1 MGEETLPFVTIAIPT
16 YNRAGSYLP
25 VALRSALAQNYP
37 RLEVLVADNA
47 STDETASL
55 LQGII
60 DKRLRYMRHP
70 VNIGANR
77 NYNYC
82 LKEARGDYFLLLHDD
97 DAIDDDFVAA
107 CMAAANYAVHEGIIR
122 TGVRVIDE
130 GGSTVREIPNAVGEG
145 SLAQYFQ
152 AWFAGQTNWYL
163 ANTLFRTRQLREQGG
178 FHSRY
183 HLAED
188 GFAIARLARF
198 HRIDVRQVKASFRV
212 HRGENTVADPAH
224 ALLWGREYLDLL
236 DCMCA
241 LAAPESSPS
250 WCREGARFFAQL
262 AYNRAALARS
272 RAQRLWASYE
282 VLRLFGYRCWPTHRL
297 KSLRLVRQ
305 AMSYAQRQV
314 RKSSLT
320 GFKDQSSKA
329 VLNEA
334 KDLSYSRDRS
344 FEAQNARSA
353 HLEH

>member
-1 MGEETLPFVTIAIPT
+1 METLMREETLPLVTIAIPT

-25 VALRSALAQNYP
+25 VALGSALAQKYP

-47 STDETASL
+47 SNDETASL
-55 LQGII
+55 LQSIT
-60 DKRLRYMRHP
+60 DKRLRYLRHP

-82 LKEARGDYFLLLHDD
+82 LNEARGDYFLLLHDD

-107 CMAAANYAVHEGIIR
+107 CMAAANWEVHEGIIR

-130 GGSTVREIPNAVGEG
+130 QGSTVREITNAAGEG

-163 ANTLFRTRQLREQGG
+163 ANTLFCTRQLREQGG

-188 GFAIARLARF
+188 GFAIVRLARF

-212 HRGENTVADPAH
+212 HRGENTMADPAH
-224 ALLWGREYLDLL
+224 AILWAREYLDLL

-241 LAAPESSPS
+241 FAPCEDSATLR
-250 WCREGARFFAQL
+250 REGARFFARL

-272 RAQRLWASYE
+272 RGERLWATYE
-282 VLRLFGYRCWPTHRL
+282 VLRLFGYRCWPIHRL
-297 KSLRLVRQ
+297 KSLRLIRR
-305 AMSYAQRQV
+305 AMSYARRRAENFLSPFKV
-314 RKSSLT
+314 R
-320 GFKDQSSKA
+320 A
-329 VLNEA
+329 
-334 KDLSYSRDRS
+334 
-344 FEAQNARSA
+344 SA
-353 HLEH
+353 S

>member
-1 MGEETLPFVTIAIPT
+1 MREEILPLVTIAIPT

-25 VALRSALAQNYP
+25 VALHSALAQNYP

-47 STDETASL
+47 STDKTASL
-55 LQGII
+55 LQAII
-60 DKRLRYMRHP
+60 DKRLRYLRHP

-82 LKEARGDYFLLLHDD
+82 LNEARGDYFLLLHDD
-97 DAIDDDFVAA
+97 DAIDADFVAT
-107 CMAAANYAVHEGIIR
+107 CVAAANHAVHEGIIR

-130 GGSTVREIPNAVGEG
+130 HGSTVREIPNAVGEG

-163 ANTLFRTRQLREQGG
+163 ANTLFRTRQLREHGG

-183 HLAED
+183 RLAED

-198 HRIDVRQVKASFRV
+198 HHIDVRQVKASFRV
-212 HRGENTVADPAH
+212 HGGENTMADPTH

-241 LAAPESSPS
+241 LVATEDNPS
-250 WCREGARFFAQL
+250 LRRDGMRFFAKL
-262 AYNRAALARS
+262 AYKRAALART
-272 RAQRLWASYE
+272 RPQQLRASYE

-305 AMSYAQRQV
+305 AMSYAR
-314 RKSSLT
+314 RRAEKLIPFRCAPRAS
-320 GFKDQSSKA
+320 
-329 VLNEA
+329 
-334 KDLSYSRDRS
+334 
-344 FEAQNARSA
+344 
-353 HLEH
+353 

>member
-1 MGEETLPFVTIAIPT
+1 MREQTLPFVTIAIPT

-55 LQGII
+55 FQGII
-60 DKRLRYMRHP
+60 DKRVRYLRHP

-82 LKEARGDYFLLLHDD
+82 LNEARGDYFLLLHDD

-107 CMAAANYAVHEGIIR
+107 CMAAANYEVHEGIIR

-130 GGSTVREIPNAVGEG
+130 QGSTVREIVNAVGEG

-198 HRIDVRQVKASFRV
+198 HHIDVPQVKASFRV

-224 ALLWGREYLDLL
+224 ALLWAREYLDLL

-241 LAAPESSPS
+241 LAETEGSRSLR
-250 WCREGARFFAQL
+250 REGARFFARL

-272 RAQRLWASYE
+272 RAQRLRASYE

-297 KSLRLVRQ
+297 KSLRLIRQ
-305 AMSYAQRQV
+305 AMSYAR
-314 RKSSLT
+314 RRAEKLSLT
-320 GFKDQSSKA
+320 PYKA
-329 VLNEA
+329 QA
-334 KDLSYSRDRS
+334 
-344 FEAQNARSA
+344 
-353 HLEH
+353 

>member
-1 MGEETLPFVTIAIPT
+1 MREETLPFVTIAIPT

-37 RLEVLVADNA
+37 CLEVLVADNA

-55 LQGII
+55 LQGIS
-60 DKRLRYMRHP
+60 DKRLRYLRHP

-82 LKEARGDYFLLLHDD
+82 LNEARGDYFLLLHDD

-107 CMAAANYAVHEGIIR
+107 CMAAANYEVLEGIIR

-130 GGSTVREIPNAVGEG
+130 HGSTLREITNAVGEG

-163 ANTLFRTRQLREQGG
+163 VNTLFCTRQLREQGG

-198 HRIDVRQVKASFRV
+198 RHIDVRQVKASFRV
-212 HRGENTVADPAH
+212 HRGGNTMADPAD
-224 ALLWGREYLDLL
+224 ALLWGKEYLDLL

-241 LAAPESSPS
+241 LAAAEGSPS
-250 WCREGARFFAQL
+250 LRREGARFFAQL

-272 RAQRLWASYE
+272 PVQRLWASYD

-297 KSLRLVRQ
+297 RSLRLIRQ
-305 AMSYAQRQV
+305 AMSYAR
-314 RKSSLT
+314 RRAEKLSLIP
-320 GFKDQSSKA
+320 FKDRSSKFKVQSSRFQ
-329 VLNEA
+329 VQ
-334 KDLSYSRDRS
+334 SHRS
-344 FEAQNARSA
+344 GARR
-353 HLEH
+353 